1 MTLKRNRISADLKYN
16 TTSPALL
23 IPKFTT
29 GEHPSEPA
37 LRERFW
43 KLPLFIAFALVIVYW
58 LDDYFY
64 LDLYRFG
71 LLPRTLEGL
80 FGIFITPFVHS
91 SLSHLLNNLLPLFLL
106 LLSINYFYSSISHKI
121 ILLGYII
128 TGILVWIIAREHY
141 HIGASGQVYAFASFV
156 FFSGLIKGKV
166 HLLAISLLV
175 AFLYGGLFWGI
186 FPIHPHISWE
196 SHLAGGFTGFIL
208 ALYFRHHDP
217 YYSSPVEGFSK
228 KKPSFIKLFPEAPAE
243 YETSISDVRYRHITY
258 HYTKPQK

>member
-1 MTLKRNRISADLKYN
+1 MKYN

-29 GEHPSEPA
+29 GEPPSAPA
-37 LRERFW
+37 LREGFW
-43 KLPLFIAFALVIVYW
+43 RLPLIIAVAIVFFYW
-58 LDDYFY
+58 LDEHFY

-71 LLPRTLEGL
+71 LLPRTLEGF

-91 SLSHLLNNLLPLFLL
+91 NLSHLLNNLLPLVLL
-106 LLSINYFYSSISHKI
+106 LLSITYFYSSISHKI
-121 ILLGYII
+121 ILAGYII
-128 TGILVWIIAREHY
+128 TGVLVWMIAREHY
-141 HIGASGQVYAFASFV
+141 HIGASGQVYAFASFI

-217 YYSSPVEGFSK
+217 YYSSPVKGFEK
-228 KKPSFIKLFPEAPAE
+228 KKQTYIQLQPAAPAE

-258 HYTKPQK
+258 HYTRLQK